1 MKQIFNTF
9 DSIERYRVEQ
19 ILGAWNLEKT
29 AIFIESIKL
38 VEENDTYTL
47 FFRYY
52 TGASFFK
59 EIDCEQIPYEFQ
71 DMMLEDTN
79 SWVLKVK

>member
-1 MKQIFNTF
+1 MNT
-9 DSIERYRVEQ
+9 IERNRVEQ

-29 AIFIESIKL
+29 AKFIESIKL
-38 VEENDTYTL
+38 VEENDSYTL

-59 EIDCEQIPYEFQ
+59 DIDCEQIPYEFE

-79 SWVLKVK
+79 SWVLKVKSNVLK